1 MARSGGETRLL
12 REYAYCKRNNREVPK
27 GLLDELHDNNLLTP
41 EAALE
46 AANIRREV
54 FPNG

>member
-1 MARSGGETRLL
+1 MARQSYETRLL
-12 REYAYCKRNNREVPK
+12 REYSYCKRNNRAVPK
-27 GLLDELHDNNLLTP
+27 GLLDELHKSNLLTP
-41 EAALE
+41 QAAVE

>member
-1 MARSGGETRLL
+1 MARQSKETRLL